1 MSISELTHVGF
12 LAHVKIA
19 SRIVSYRIVLYR
31 KQGILSELLG
41 AVLCTTVV
49 HNGMHT
55 TLLNYY
61 THLYSHNLQLQKQ
74 EI

>member
-12 LAHVKIA
+12 QAHVKIA
-19 SRIVSYRIVLYR
+19 SRIVSYR
-31 KQGILSELLG
+31 KQGILSELLD

-61 THLYSHNLQLQKQ
+61 MHLYSHNLQLQKQ